1 MSEMELHIMRNRL
14 DRGRDNKAQRGE
26 LFHGVP
32 MGYVLLPSGE
42 VAFDPDEHAR
52 DVVRLVFDKFAEL
65 GSIYGMFHWLIR
77 NDIRLP
83 VRARRGAKKGQLEW
97 QRPSI
102 PTLAQMLRHP
112 IYAGAY
118 AYGRR
123 PIDPKRKYSAS
134 SRYRPWAPMEQWKV
148 LIKDRRVVVQ
158 VRSDSEFVDVKI
170 HWSGGY
176 ESQHAATAQAS
187 CTEPPRNQCLYE

>member
-26 LFHGVP
+26 MFHSVP
-32 MGYVLLPSGE
+32 MGYVILPTGE
-42 VAFDPDEHAR
+42 VDFDPDGQAR
-52 DVVRLVFDKFAEL
+52 DGVRLVFDKFDEL
-65 GSIYGMFHWLIR
+65 RSIYGLFHWLIR

-83 VRARRGAKKGQLEW
+83 TRPRSGARKGQLDW
-97 QRPSI
+97 RRPSI

-123 PIDPKRKYSAS
+123 PAS
-134 SRYRPWAPMEQWKV
+134 SKGKFTPGNRYRPWVPMEQWKV
-148 LIKDRRVVVQ
+148 LLKDR
-158 VRSDSEFVDVKI
+158 
-170 HWSGGY
+170 
-176 ESQHAATAQAS
+176 
-187 CTEPPRNQCLYE
+187 